1 MYTHSQGMS
10 SSVSSAHYHWAGL
23 IVRFESCAITSVQG
37 SKQEWFITTQNSH
50 QKDLV
55 CSHFFP
61 PKRMKNDFIL
71 HAFKLYTK
79 WNYGSFTNVITT
91 AFFPCPDNTFVFPF
105 FSGTEFVVSTRI
117 CWIIKCHFMWNVSLS
132 FWVFVSGCCWWWC
145 CNGNHWVQIIR
156 LLSRL
161 VRCFDW
167 IQECVCLLLSSSSE
181 CSFETHSQGDGEGR
195 KNKWK
200 SCLEHSKFNNNL
212 LCSEPMFCTNFILF
226 SLMLLYL
233 LLSFGD
239 KPFGFVFKRNTQF
252 VCLVLLRAP
261 LQFHYRSVLGTFFP
275 VHFGELNFVQIVSVF
290 HQKTR
295 CNAVQLEPDWS
306 KENDEG
312 VPRPAHDL
320 WFNFSCTKILPKNI
334 KPTSPHSWASSI
346 LSVYYSYEQTTPRE
360 RERVCKFASAQNG
373 YALHNPRV
381 NIGIEILFR
390 FISSPNRMGKGMW
403 I

>member
-1 MYTHSQGMS
+1 M
-10 SSVSSAHYHWAGL
+10 
-23 IVRFESCAITSVQG
+23 
-37 SKQEWFITTQNSH
+37 
-50 QKDLV
+50 
-55 CSHFFP
+55 
-61 PKRMKNDFIL
+61 
-71 HAFKLYTK
+71 
-79 WNYGSFTNVITT
+79 
-91 AFFPCPDNTFVFPF
+91 
-105 FSGTEFVVSTRI
+105 
-117 CWIIKCHFMWNVSLS
+117 
-132 FWVFVSGCCWWWC
+132 
-145 CNGNHWVQIIR
+145 
-156 LLSRL
+156 
-161 VRCFDW
+161 
-167 IQECVCLLLSSSSE
+167 SSSSE

-360 RERVCKFASAQNG
+360 REYANSQVPRMVMHSTIHEWILELRYFSVLFPLRIGWGRECEYKIVWFRLHRSVCLFGLQHCHHFRVWNVPGRQLLNGFSFCFVSFAF
-373 YALHNPRV
+373 V
-381 NIGIEILFR
+381 WR
-390 FISSPNRMGKGMW
+390 FWCCTVFVCFVLSEKKGMEKVHQTCN
-403 I
+403 